1 MKKLVLKITIY
12 VFLVLLVLECIIRIC
27 HLTKDYPV
35 RIIDEFGVEKW
46 KPNQKGFSVTGNRR
60 QNFSEFR
67 INRSGFNSYREF
79 EPSQDKKEIALVGD
93 SFIEGFHQDFNNSI
107 GKKIENV
114 LTDYE
119 VYEYGYA
126 GYDLADQ
133 LNLIHQYNEDFKLI
147 DYVFIGLDFNTDLKR
162 GQHKII
168 QDRMRLES
176 PMYRNLRKIKLLT
189 YMNSIGV
196 IDAVKKRIINLLSFK
211 SKVKKEVSNMKEKD
225 LTNEMNQE
233 YLINFKALLKTYNFD
248 KERYIF
254 FIEKSRTPQK
264 FIDYLNSNKFQF
276 IDLSTHLM
284 QSKQPTTL
292 IYDKHW
298 NDKGRSLVANSIL
311 NYFQ

>member
-1 MKKLVLKITIY
+1 

>member
-1 MKKLVLKITIY
+1 M
-12 VFLVLLVLECIIRIC
+12 FLVLLVLECIIRIC

-133 LNLIHQYNEDFKLI
+133 LNLMHQYNEDFKLI